1 MRNQIDKFPT
11 HDFFKRISQGD
22 AEAYGV
28 IFYRY
33 HATLTRV
40 LARYSDDSEQVK
52 DWIQEIYLKLWENRR
67 LIAMEEVANPKAY
80 FMTSARN
87 HIIRELGKKK
97 QIHFATVEVGELPEV
112 ADHNLEEAIS
122 HRELWKAYKIALQKM
137 PARTQE
143 TFFLNREGGLSYGEV
158 ANRLGISIK
167 TVESQVG
174 RALCILRQE
183 LVSYV

>member
-1 MRNQIDKFPT
+1 MVLNIYHDK
-11 HDFFKRISQGD
+11 DLFKRISQGD
-22 AEAYGV
+22 AEAYGI

-40 LARYSDDSEQVK
+40 LARYSNDSEQVK
-52 DWIQEIYLKLWENRR
+52 DWIQEVYLRLWENRR
-67 LIAMEEVANPKAY
+67 TMTLEGVENPKAY
-80 FMTSARN
+80 FVTSARN
-87 HIIRELGKKK
+87 HVLRELGKKK
-97 QIHFATVEVGELPEV
+97 QIHFATVEANKWPEI

-122 HRELWKAYKIALQKM
+122 HRELWHAYKIALRKM

-158 ANRLGISIK
+158 ANRLGISVK

>member
-1 MRNQIDKFPT
+1 MEF
-11 HDFFKRISQGD
+11 DFYCDQDLFKRISQGD

-33 HATLTRV
+33 HAMLTKV
-40 LARYSDDSEQVK
+40 LGRYSNDPEQVK
-52 DWIQEIYLKLWENRR
+52 DWIQEIYLRLWENRR
-67 LIAMEEVANPKAY
+67 TMAMEGVENPKTY
-80 FMTSARN
+80 FMTLSRN
-87 HIIRELGKKK
+87 HVLRELGRKK
-97 QIHFATVEVGELPEV
+97 QIHFATVEANKLPEI

-122 HRELWKAYKIALQKM
+122 HRELWQAYKIALQKM
-137 PARTQE
+137 PPRTQE

-167 TVESQVG
+167 TVEAQVG